1 MIRDQIKQLVRSAV
15 EAAQVAGALPAN
27 AENAGYD
34 VLRPKQAEHGDYS
47 CNAAMVMAAAVRKAG
62 GQSVNPRQVA
72 QAIVD
77 HLPASPMIGAV
88 ELAGPGFLNVR
99 LADSWLQ
106 QQVAAVV
113 AAGADFGNSVRGAG
127 QRWQVEFVSANPTGP
142 IHYGGARN
150 AVLGDA
156 ISNVLQAAGFEV
168 QREYYVNDGGSQFQ
182 WFAETLYARYMQ
194 SFGHDIPV
202 PEQGYLGE
210 YMLGYAQTVRNEHG
224 DRFVGIQ
231 REEAVAA
238 LKPIGRAIVIAGLEQ
253 ELIRIGVRFDNW
265 FSEQSLYD
273 EGRVEQAIAWLDG
286 RGELERRD
294 GAVWFKA
301 SNYAGNEKDEVVV
314 RSNGK
319 PTYFAADIAYHYDK
333 FIRRGFH
340 SVVNVWAVDHQGHVP
355 RMTAVVR
362 ALGVD
367 PSRFVIL
374 LYDLVKLVRD
384 GREVKLSKRKGNL
397 VTINDVV
404 DEVGS
409 DALHFNLLSRGP
421 ESVIEFDLDLA
432 VAQNQENPVY
442 FVQYSHARI
451 CSILEKAVAAGFKV
465 DEPLGVDPAL
475 LVHPSEFALIRKI
488 LELEEQI
495 DLAVDRLSPHNLIH
509 YAIELAKIFNGF
521 YRDCYVVDATAP
533 ELSLARLQLCQA
545 ARTGLVKV
553 LRLVDVSAPAS
564 M

>member
-1 MIRDQIKQLVRSAV
+1 MIRDDLKQLIRQAV
-15 EAAQVAGALPAN
+15 AAAQQQGALPA
-27 AENAGYD
+27 AEDADYD
-34 VLRPKQAEHGDYS
+34 VLRPKQADHGDYS
-47 CNAAMVMAAAVRKAG
+47 CNAAMVIAAAVRKST
-62 GQSVNPRQVA
+62 GQSLNPRQVA

-77 HLPASPMIGAV
+77 HMPADPMIGKL

-99 LADSWLQ
+99 LSDAWLQ
-106 QQVAAVV
+106 QQVPAVV
-113 AAGADFGNSVRGAG
+113 AAGTAFANSSRGAG

-156 ISNVLQAAGFEV
+156 LCNVLQASGYEV

-194 SFGHDIPV
+194 SFGHDVPI
-202 PEQGYLGE
+202 PEQGYAGE
-210 YMLGYAQTVRNEHG
+210 YMIGYAQTVREQVG
-224 DRFVGIQ
+224 DRLVGLA
-231 REEAVAA
+231 REDAVAA
-238 LKPIGRAIVIAGLEQ
+238 LKPLGRAIVLDGLKQ
-253 ELIRIGVRFDNW
+253 ELERIGVTFDNW

-273 EGRVEQAIAWLDG
+273 EGLVDQALAYLEQ

-301 SNYAGNEKDEVVV
+301 TNYPGNEKDEVVV
-314 RSNGK
+314 RSTGK

-333 FIRRGFH
+333 FIRRGFDT
-340 SVVNVWAVDHQGHVP
+340 VVNVWAVDHQGHVP
-355 RMTAVVR
+355 RMATVMR
-362 ALGVD
+362 ALGLD
-367 PSRFVIL
+367 PSRLIIL

-384 GREVKLSKRKGNL
+384 GQEVKLSKRKGNL
-397 VTINDVV
+397 ITINDVV

-421 ESVIEFDLDLA
+421 ESVIEFDMDLA
-432 VAQNQENPVY
+432 IAQNQDNPVY

-451 CSILEKAVAAGFKV
+451 CSILEKARVSGLAV
-465 DEPLGVDPAL
+465 DRPGDANPAL
-475 LVHPSEFALIRKI
+475 LLHPSEFALIRKI

-495 DLAVDRLSPHNLIH
+495 DLAVDRMSPHNLIH
-509 YAIELAKIFNGF
+509 YAIELAKVFNGF
-521 YRDCYVVDATAP
+521 YRDCYVVDTSAP
-533 ELSLARLQLCQA
+533 DLSAARLLLCQA
-545 ARTGLVKV
+545 ARTALVKV
-553 LRLVDVSAPAS
+553 LHLVGVSAPTS